1 MGLKPS
7 IFPNNFLLFFLY
19 IIKSFLMIQDVYCME
34 WHTNLA
40 KVVSSLMT
48 KSAARLVPMSTMHL
62 FVAAI
67 QICRTWKKKK
77 ITRWSFI
84 EEKKG
89 VILSNCCCH
98 SVRIAGAVSPCLS
111 RLYFRCYFI
120 HKLYQEVDSIFSN
133 VN

>member
-1 MGLKPS
+1 MSLKSS
-7 IFPNNFLLFFLY
+7 IFPNNFLLFYLY

-89 VILSNCCCH
+89 VILSNCYCH
-98 SVRIAGAVSPCLS
+98 SVRIADAVSPSLS